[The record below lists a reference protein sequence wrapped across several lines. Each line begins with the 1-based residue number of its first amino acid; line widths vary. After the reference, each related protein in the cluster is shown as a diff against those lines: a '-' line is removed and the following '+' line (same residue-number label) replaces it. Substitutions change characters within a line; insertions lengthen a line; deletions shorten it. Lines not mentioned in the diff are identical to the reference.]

1 MRQILTVTLLVVLT
15 ALFCWGLGWIA
26 WGFAQAGGGIGWGLA
41 AATVILLVL
50 TLWVTWR
57 EVLFGLAAA
66 RLTARMREEE
76 QQGEQHDEQPGLVQ
90 AGPADTPVAEAA
102 DAAAPEHA
110 RARFDQLRTR
120 IDAGDDDWRT
130 WYRLAVA
137 YDALRDRRHAREAM
151 RTAIRRARPTA

>member
-66 RLTARMREEE
+66 RLTARMR
-76 QQGEQHDEQPGLVQ
+76 QHEPDDEQPGVMQ
-90 AGPADTPVAEAA
+90 ARPADTPVAEAA
-102 DAAAPEHA
+102 DAAAPDQA